1 MRTATFA
8 LFFGIL
14 YLSGGVLGLI
24 TETLKP
30 PPADAPPLRVDALY
44 GYLLGLFA
52 VNVLLS
58 AIHVATGIWGVVAW
72 QADHIGRRVRSPRL
86 FARGVAVFYA
96 VLAILGL
103 IPAANTLFGLAPLH
117 GHNVWLHI
125 GTAAIAAY
133 FGWRAQTDAERR
145 AADRLDRRQKAEPVA
160 RERRYG
166 HGDRRL
172 PGSEV

>member
-24 TETLKP
+24 PEALRP
-30 PPADAPPLRVDALY
+30 PPADAPPMRVGALY
-44 GYLLGLFA
+44 GYLLGLFV

-72 QADHIGRRVRSPRL
+72 QADHIGRRVRSPRVY
-86 FARGVAVFYA
+86 ARALVFVYGALAV
-96 VLAILGL
+96 IGL

-145 AADRLDRRQKAEPVA
+145 ATPVTDRREQAQPVA
-160 RERRYG
+160 HERRFG

>member
-24 TETLKP
+24 AETLKP
-30 PPADAPPLRVDALY
+30 APADAPPLRLDVLY
-44 GYLLGLFA
+44 GYQLGLFA

-58 AIHVATGIWGVVAW
+58 IVHVVTGIWGVVAW
-72 QADHIGRRVRSPRL
+72 QADHIGRRVRSPRV

-96 VLAILGL
+96 LLAMLGL

-117 GHNVWLHI
+117 GNNVWLHI

-133 FGWRAQTDAERR
+133 FGWRGQTDAERR
-145 AADRLDRRQKAEPVA
+145 ATDRTDRRQNVAPVA

>member
-24 TETLKP
+24 PEALRP
-30 PPADAPPLRVDALY
+30 PPADAPPMRVGALY

-58 AIHVATGIWGVVAW
+58 AIHIATGVWGVVAW
-72 QADHIGRRVRSPRL
+72 QADHIGRRVRSPRIY
-86 FARGVAVFYA
+86 ARALAFVYGALA
-96 VLAILGL
+96 VLGIVPGM
-103 IPAANTLFGLAPLH
+103 NTLFGTLPLH
-117 GHNVWLHI
+117 GHNVLLHAA
-125 GTAAIAAY
+125 TAAIAGY
-133 FGWRAQTDAERR
+133 FGWRAATELERR
-145 AADRLDRRQKAEPVA
+145 ATAGADRREQVQPVPH
-160 RERRYG
+160 ERRYG